1 MEKYENMNNWSK
13 EEVIER
19 LGLEPLPVE
28 GGFFRQTYYSSAL
41 LPDGKPAA
49 TAIFFL
55 MSAPDDFSAMH
66 RLDADELF
74 HFYMGDPVESLFL
87 HPGGR
92 VERVV
97 LGQDIFGGECLQK
110 LCPAGVWQGH
120 RVMPGGSWSL
130 IGSTMAPGFTG
141 SGFVTGSRDEL
152 AAMYPSAA
160 GLIGELT
167 RRDAPRTMPEGF

>member
-1 MEKYENMNNWSK
+1 MMNCSK

-19 LGLEPLPVE
+19 LGLVPLPVE
-28 GGFFRQTYYSSAL
+28 GGFFRQSYRSAAR
-41 LPDGKPAA
+41 LPDGNPAA

-66 RLDADELF
+66 RLDSDELF
-74 HFYMGDPVESLFL
+74 HFYLGDPVESLFL
-87 HPGGR
+87 HPDGR

-130 IGSTMAPGFTG
+130 IGSTMAPGFSG
-141 SGFVTGSRDEL
+141 SGFVTGRREDLSAR
-152 AAMYPSAA
+152 YPSAA
-160 GLIGELT
+160 GMIEYLT
-167 RRDAPRTMPEGF
+167 RRDAPPTMPEGY